1 MTLAWPEAV
10 MRFRLFCGDLE
21 PPVMV
26 QCCRM
31 FRISPPQLL
40 TFVVEWYGKLR
51 TFAKNLEFREALI
64 RG

>member
-1 MTLAWPEAV
+1 MPLEGPGAE
-10 MRFRLFCGDLE
+10 RCFRLFLHGSGGAGDGARL
-21 PPVMV
+21 PHVSNFAPK
-26 QCCRM
+26 
-31 FRISPPQLL
+31 PL